1 MFHGKQIVYLGY
13 KVKEVKTKQER
24 KMKVV
29 AYIQNQPKTRKYKE
43 ILLKAFDGQGIVY
56 YLKSTKY
63 GHCVMVTPELE
74 EVALRVV
81 LATPLK
87 K

>member
-1 MFHGKQIVYLGY
+1 
-13 KVKEVKTKQER
+13 
-24 KMKVV
+24 MKVV

-43 ILLKAFDGQGIVY
+43 TLLKKFDAQGIVY

-81 LATPLK
+81 LATSLK